1 MRDLGLYIS
10 EIWHWL
16 NDAPEPGSPGQIN
29 RTVTA
34 WAGRMERAKVMLNEA
49 QRAAIEMQG
58 RLVEQ
63 SVQIGRLRET
73 LAAWVSASQ
82 TVALNNPYQLT
93 AFTPVSDEDWRRLG
107 ELVEREF
114 GHSLDRYSAA
124 CMVDAWDACAAAV
137 IQMATEAIG

>member
-1 MRDLGLYIS
+1 MNDLGLFLG

-34 WAGRMERAKVMLNEA
+34 WAGRMKRAKVMLMEA

-63 SVQIGRLRET
+63 SVQIARLRET
-73 LAAWVSASQ
+73 IALQTQEGMQAQRKILQLQDRVVASEWHLRASGQ
-82 TVALNNPYQLT
+82 PWEWGAVVEGVGAVYGVVGAVAGV
-93 AFTPVSDEDWRRLG
+93 AGSGLG
-107 ELVEREF
+107 IWK
-114 GHSLDRYSAA
+114 GDS
-124 CMVDAWDACAAAV
+124 
-137 IQMATEAIG
+137 T